1 MTQLCVCDR
10 FVCDNVLCD
19 RVCGNSLLDRGVC
32 VCVTQFPTEL
42 CDNVMPDRAACACVC
57 VTMLYVAVCV
67 CA

>member
-1 MTQLCVCDR
+1 MCVTDLYVTMFCVTEYVAI
-10 FVCDNVLCD
+10 VCWTE
-19 RVCGNSLLDRGVC
+19 VC